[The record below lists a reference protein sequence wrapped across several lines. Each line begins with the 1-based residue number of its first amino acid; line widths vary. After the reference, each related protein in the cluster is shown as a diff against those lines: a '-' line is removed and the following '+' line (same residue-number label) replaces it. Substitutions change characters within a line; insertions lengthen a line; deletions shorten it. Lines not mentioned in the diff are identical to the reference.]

1 MNKKIFTIGIISIF
15 MLTSIFSLSGLGLK
29 TNSLKNSEGTLY
41 VDDDYDTSTPGW
53 GVTHFAKIQDAI
65 DAAEEDSR
73 IKVMSGTYSEIIVN
87 KSGLTISGEDR
98 ETTEINNR
106 KDVVVSIKDYDVT
119 ITGFTIRIVGLGGFA
134 IYTGDVENTVISNN
148 KIILENEPTAAISLN
163 CNSIVSDNI
172 IISEGSD
179 RPYWAIYPDGG
190 NNSFINNYI
199 SGFQTGIFQ
208 WYNGGNNIIE
218 NNTFTNNN
226 FCIDLVAS
234 ADNLISRNNFFGNN
248 FGIFIH
254 DGNSYGNVIY
264 HNNFKNNKEYN
275 ARESIACSGNKW
287 DNNYW
292 DDWIGLRNP
301 SLSFLPKIIRGFK
314 FDWNPASEPFDLGLE
329 LS

>member
-1 MNKKIFTIGIISIF
+1 
-15 MLTSIFSLSGLGLK
+15 MLTSIFSLSVAGFK

-53 GVTHFAKIQDAI
+53 GDTHFAKIQDAI
-65 DAAEEDSR
+65 DAAENGSD
-73 IKVMSGTYSEIIVN
+73 INVMSGTYSEIIVN

-199 SGFQTGIFQ
+199 SGFSDGIFL
-208 WYNGGNNIIE
+208 YYCYGGNNIIQ
-218 NNTFTNNN
+218 NNFFTNNN
-226 FCIDLVAS
+226 VCIGLYAS
-234 ADNLISRNNFFGNN
+234 CDNLITNNNFFENNNGITISDRSYNNNIHYNN
-248 FGIFIH
+248 FE
-254 DGNSYGNVIY
+254 
-264 HNNFKNNKEYN
+264 NNLRSH
-275 ARESIACSGNKW
+275 AVESIISEDNKW

-301 SLSFLPKIIRGFK
+301 SLSFLPKFIRGFK
-314 FDWNPASEPFDLGLE
+314 FDWNPASEPFDLQ
-329 LS
+329 